1 MQLVFL
7 EVTSQIAASAV
18 KQTIPLEI
26 GEKL

>member
-1 MQLVFL
+1 MQLNFL
-7 EVTSQIAASAV
+7 KVTSQIATSAV